1 MIHATAAKSDGV
13 LSVTCR
19 ADTIE
24 LPYICFDLIECRVT
38 TRKEGS
44 VSVLEDVLEEEYAR
58 SSRLLGL
65 MEQEI
70 GLLPKGSI
78 RMRNIKGHEYCYLN
92 YRVGDKVKS
101 DYVPA
106 SEVDELR
113 AKIERRRSLAAA
125 IREQK
130 RSQKQII
137 RALGRVPNVD

>member
-1 MIHATAAKSDGV
+1 MHAAAAEQGGMV
-13 LSVTCR
+13 SVTCR
-19 ADTIE
+19 ADTLE
-24 LPYICFDLIECRVT
+24 LPYKLLNLIECRVT
-38 TRKEGS
+38 TRKGGS
-44 VSVLEDVLEEEYAR
+44 MSVLEDVLEEEYAR

-101 DYVPA
+101 DYVPTA
-106 SEVDELR
+106 EVDELR
-113 AKIERRRSLAAA
+113 AKIERRRALAAA
-125 IREQK
+125 IKEQK

-137 RALGRVPNVD
+137 RALGRVPYVD

>member
-1 MIHATAAKSDGV
+1 M
-13 LSVTCR
+13 
-19 ADTIE
+19 
-24 LPYICFDLIECRVT
+24 
-38 TRKEGS
+38 
-44 VSVLEDVLEEEYAR
+44 SVLEDVLEEEYAR

-70 GLLPKGSI
+70 NLLPKGSI

-101 DYVPA
+101 DYVPTA
-106 SEVDELR
+106 KVDEVQ
-113 AKIERRRSLAAA
+113 AKIERRRALAAA

>member
-1 MIHATAAKSDGV
+1 M
-13 LSVTCR
+13 
-19 ADTIE
+19 
-24 LPYICFDLIECRVT
+24 
-38 TRKEGS
+38 
-44 VSVLEDVLEEEYAR
+44 SVLEDVLEEEYSR
-58 SSRLLGL
+58 SSHLLAL

-106 SEVDELR
+106 ADVDELR

-130 RSQKQII
+130 QSQKQII
-137 RALGRVPNVD
+137 RALGRVPKAVRNSSSSADQSPELTEQEDADAIVSRRAPQTP

>member
-1 MIHATAAKSDGV
+1 MHAAATEHDDR

-19 ADTIE
+19 ADTFE
-24 LPYICFDLIECRVT
+24 LPYKLLDLIKCRVI
-38 TRKEGS
+38 TRKGGS

-58 SSRLLGL
+58 SSRLLDL

-106 SEVDELR
+106 KEVDELR
-113 AKIERRRSLAAA
+113 AKIERRRALAAA

-130 RSQKQII
+130 QSQKQII

>member
-1 MIHATAAKSDGV
+1 M
-13 LSVTCR
+13 
-19 ADTIE
+19 
-24 LPYICFDLIECRVT
+24 
-38 TRKEGS
+38 
-44 VSVLEDVLEEEYAR
+44 SVLEDVLEEEYAR

-101 DYVPA
+101 DYIPA
-106 SEVDELR
+106 ADVDELR
-113 AKIERRRSLAAA
+113 AKIERRRALAAA

-130 RSQKQII
+130 QSQKQII
-137 RALGRVPNVD
+137 RALGRVPVVD

>member
-1 MIHATAAKSDGV
+1 MIHAATAKSDGV

-106 SEVDELR
+106 SEVDKLR
-113 AKIERRRSLAAA
+113 AKIERRRALTTA

>member
-1 MIHATAAKSDGV
+1 MHAAAAEQGGRV
-13 LSVTCR
+13 SVTCR
-19 ADTIE
+19 ADMLE
-24 LPYICFDLIECRVT
+24 LPYKLLNLLECRVT
-38 TRKEGS
+38 TRKGGS
-44 VSVLEDVLEEEYAR
+44 MSVLEDVLEEEYAR
-58 SSRLLGL
+58 SSRLLDL

-92 YRVGDKVKS
+92 YRDGDRVKS
-101 DYVPA
+101 DYVPTA
-106 SEVDELR
+106 EVDELR
-113 AKIERRRSLAAA
+113 AKIERRRALAAA

>member
-1 MIHATAAKSDGV
+1 MHTAAAEQGGRE
-13 LSVTCR
+13 SVTCR
-19 ADTIE
+19 ADMLE
-24 LPYICFDLIECRVT
+24 LPYKLFNLLECRVT
-38 TRKEGS
+38 TRKGGS
-44 VSVLEDVLEEEYAR
+44 MSVLEDVLEEEYAR
-58 SSRLLGL
+58 SSRLLDL

-101 DYVPA
+101 DYVPTA
-106 SEVDELR
+106 EVDELR
-113 AKIERRRSLAAA
+113 AKIERRRALAAA

-137 RALGRVPNVD
+137 RALGRVPDVD

>member
-1 MIHATAAKSDGV
+1 MHAAAAERSGRV
-13 LSVTCR
+13 SVPCR
-19 ADTIE
+19 ADTLE
-24 LPYICFDLIECRVT
+24 LPYKLLNLIECRVT
-38 TRKEGS
+38 TRKGGS
-44 VSVLEDVLEEEYAR
+44 MSVLEDVLEEEYAR

-101 DYVPA
+101 DYVPTA
-106 SEVDELR
+106 EVDELR
-113 AKIERRRSLAAA
+113 AKIERRRALAAA
-125 IREQK
+125 IKEQK

-137 RALGRVPNVD
+137 RALGRVPYVD

>member
-1 MIHATAAKSDGV
+1 MHAAAAEQGGRV
-13 LSVTCR
+13 SVTCR

-24 LPYICFDLIECRVT
+24 LPYIRLYLIECRVI
-38 TRKEGS
+38 TREGGS
-44 VSVLEDVLEEEYAR
+44 VSVLEDVLGEEYTR

-70 GLLPKGSI
+70 ALLPKGSI

-106 SEVDELR
+106 AEVDELR
-113 AKIERRRSLAAA
+113 AKIERRKALAAA
-125 IREQK
+125 IKEQK
-130 RSQKQII
+130 QSQKQII
-137 RALGRVPNVD
+137 RALGRVPDVD

>member
-1 MIHATAAKSDGV
+1 M
-13 LSVTCR
+13 
-19 ADTIE
+19 
-24 LPYICFDLIECRVT
+24 
-38 TRKEGS
+38 
-44 VSVLEDVLEEEYAR
+44 SVLEDVLEEEYAR

-106 SEVDELR
+106 ADVDELR
-113 AKIERRRSLAAA
+113 AKIERRRALTAA
-125 IREQK
+125 IKEQK
-130 RSQKQII
+130 QSQKQII

>member
-1 MIHATAAKSDGV
+1 MHAAATEHGGRV
-13 LSVTCR
+13 SVTCR
-19 ADTIE
+19 TDTFE
-24 LPYICFDLIECRVT
+24 LPYKLLDLIECRVT
-38 TRKEGS
+38 TWKGGS
-44 VSVLEDVLEEEYAR
+44 MPVLEGVLEEEYAR
-58 SSRLLGL
+58 SSRLLDL

-78 RMRNIKGHEYCYLN
+78 RMRNIKGREYCYLN

-106 SEVDELR
+106 AEADDLR
-113 AKIERRRSLAAA
+113 AKIERRRALAAA

>member
-1 MIHATAAKSDGV
+1 M
-13 LSVTCR
+13 
-19 ADTIE
+19 
-24 LPYICFDLIECRVT
+24 
-38 TRKEGS
+38 
-44 VSVLEDVLEEEYAR
+44 SVLDDVLEEEYAR

-70 GLLPKGSI
+70 NLLPKGSI

-106 SEVDELR
+106 AEVDELQ
-113 AKIERRRSLAAA
+113 AKIEHRRALAAA
-125 IREQK
+125 SREQK

-137 RALGRVPNVD
+137 RALGRVPNAD

>member
-1 MIHATAAKSDGV
+1 MHAAAAEQGGRE
-13 LSVTCR
+13 SVTCR
-19 ADTIE
+19 ADMLE
-24 LPYICFDLIECRVT
+24 LPYKLLDLIECRVT
-38 TRKEGS
+38 TRKGGS

-106 SEVDELR
+106 AEVDELQ
-113 AKIERRRSLAAA
+113 AKIERRRALAAA

>member
-1 MIHATAAKSDGV
+1 M
-13 LSVTCR
+13 
-19 ADTIE
+19 
-24 LPYICFDLIECRVT
+24 
-38 TRKEGS
+38 
-44 VSVLEDVLEEEYAR
+44 SVLEDVLEEEYAR
-58 SSRLLGL
+58 SIRLLGL

-106 SEVDELR
+106 AEVDELR
-113 AKIERRRSLAAA
+113 AKIERRRALAAA

-130 RSQKQII
+130 QSQKQIV
-137 RALGRVPNVD
+137 RALGRVPDAARRPLSLADQSPVPVGQKDADGIVSRRAPKRPKSSI